1 MPKIG
6 MRYPIIAK
14 KGTSGYTDAFI
25 CGKAVQGSATP
36 TTYDVKFY
44 ADDALAEN
52 ATGISD
58 WQISLDV
65 SDLPSAAAT
74 VLFGH
79 TVSDGEIIR
88 KTDDQSN
95 YVGVGFYVARM
106 TNGAVS
112 YDAFWFPKVK
122 FTEPTLNAAT
132 QGETITFNADSISGT
147 ASADDSKTF
156 NITKTFASTAAAE
169 NWLNTQANY
178 AVSA

>member
-14 KGTSGYTDAFI
+14 RGESGYTDAFR

-36 TTYDVKFY
+36 STYDVKFY

-65 SDLPSAAAT
+65 SDLPAVAAN

-79 TVSDGEIIR
+79 TVSEGEIIR

-95 YVGVGFYVARM
+95 YVGVGFYVPRM
-106 TNGAVS
+106 KDGATT
-112 YDAFWFPKVK
+112 YDAYWFYKVK
-122 FTEPTLNAAT
+122 FTEPTQSFT
-132 QGETITFNADSISGT
+132 TKGETITFNGDSISGT
-147 ASADDSKTF
+147 ASSDDSKRF
-156 NITKTFASTAAAE
+156 NTSKTFATPEEAE

-178 AVSA
+178 EVSA